1 MDPNQRNQPL
11 SQTPASADTVLQ
23 KLQTVTHP
31 EPTWLINLIQVIKE
45 ISALTTSKPDK
56 LKFNFN
62 HTRAAVEDKTRV
74 LEKYGND
81 LERAIQAQ
89 IKSPVGYG
97 SKFWPREQL
106 VKLFGLHPC
115 WQRMES
121 ILTWGS
127 LWPLKDLDE
136 EHWKLDLEE
145 ALVFGNHEGAQ
156 KHPTHL

>member
-1 MDPNQRNQPL
+1 VDPNQRNQPL

-89 IKSPVGYG
+89 IRYLVGYG
-97 SKFWPREQL
+97 SEF
-106 VKLFGLHPC
+106 
-115 WQRMES
+115 
-121 ILTWGS
+121 
-127 LWPLKDLDE
+127 
-136 EHWKLDLEE
+136 
-145 ALVFGNHEGAQ
+145 
-156 KHPTHL
+156 